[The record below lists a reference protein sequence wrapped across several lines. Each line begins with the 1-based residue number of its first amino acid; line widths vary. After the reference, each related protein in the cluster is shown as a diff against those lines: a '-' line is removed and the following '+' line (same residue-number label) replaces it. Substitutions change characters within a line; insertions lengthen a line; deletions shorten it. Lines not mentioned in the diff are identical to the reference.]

1 MAPGDS
7 FNVTS
12 VVISPSSPPTTAT
25 SWPVCAGVF
34 MLGGLTDTDTTN
46 NTSCYTWKV
55 SLLGVDEKSINEEV
69 NVSAIYGIL
78 KMSSTNQENYS
89 YSVYSMS
96 GQVISQGNF
105 VNNKE
110 VDMNGVAKGIYAV
123 VITNGTEKITKKIAI
138 Q

>member
-1 MAPGDS
+1 
-7 FNVTS
+7 
-12 VVISPSSPPTTAT
+12 
-25 SWPVCAGVF
+25 VCAGVF